1 MQKTALITGAAR
13 GIGLTTAKRFAA
25 EGWHVLMLDVLA
37 EQLQTEAAAL
47 GGEAIVCDISDPKQV
62 ADVFKAISKL
72 DALVNNAGIADFGP
86 ILETDFASW
95 RAIMAVNL
103 DGTFLMSHHAAP
115 LLVEGGAIV
124 NITSISGL
132 RASTMRVA
140 YGTSKAAVAHLTL
153 QQAAE
158 FGELGVR
165 VNAVAPGPVETAMAQ
180 KVHTPAIRAAYH
192 DAIPLNRYGAEE
204 EIANAIW
211 FLCSDQST
219 YITGQIL
226 AVDGGFEAVGIGL
239 PELRK

>member
-1 MQKTALITGAAR
+1 MPKTALITGAAR
-13 GIGLTTAKRFAA
+13 GIGLATAKRFVT
-25 EGWHVLMLDVLA
+25 EGWRVLMLDVLA
-37 EQLQTEAAAL
+37 DQVRAEAATL
-47 GGEAIVCDISDPKQV
+47 GAEAIVCDISDPVQV
-62 ADVFKAISKL
+62 AACFAGLSAL

-86 ILETDFASW
+86 ISDTDLNSW
-95 RAIMAVNL
+95 RAIMATNL
-103 DGTFLMSHHAAP
+103 DGTFLMSQHAVQLMVP
-115 LLVEGGAIV
+115 GGAIV

-158 FGELGVR
+158 FGERGVR
-165 VNAVAPGPVETAMAQ
+165 VNAVAPGPVETAMAK

-192 DAIPLNRYGAEE
+192 DAIPLNRYGTEG

-211 FLCSDQST
+211 FLCSDQAS